1 MTLLD
6 LLKKAAFAGDD
17 LVQFLNVIAQRY
29 PDVAPKAQEL
39 VAALSAAVAAENL
52 VALATALPGEI
63 ANIAQGKLDPRDHPS
78 DAI

>member
-1 MTLLD
+1 LTLLD